1 MNKKILRIFG
11 ILFLFGLQ
19 SIEAQQDSSEV
30 PLMDVIVKLEAIF
43 DVNFSFADK
52 NINDKF
58 IVAPDYKSSKADI
71 ISYIEDATGLKFI
84 TINSKSYAIK
94 ASKEAL
100 DFMALQNLQK
110 VIITSYL
117 TKGIKL
123 NDDATTTITPKSFG
137 ILPGLIEPDILQTIQ
152 ALPGVQSVDE
162 RISDITIRG
171 GTNDQNLV
179 LWEGVKMYQ
188 TGHFFGLISA
198 FNPYL
203 TKDVTVSKN
212 GTSTIYGDGVSSVID
227 IRNIDD
233 LTGKFSSGFGVNLIN
248 LDAYGIIPLN
258 NKLELQLSARRSLT
272 DIWSTPTYDSYF
284 NRVFQN
290 TDLTN
295 RENNNNSNNERFFFY
310 DLSAKLIYNLTEKDK
325 ISTSIISIANNL
337 DYQENSNDSQDILNS
352 NLEQNSLAATINYNR
367 QWNDFFTTNAQ
378 VYFSNYKLDA
388 TNTDGINNQTI
399 FQENDVSDVGIKLDA
414 NYRLSANINYLG
426 GYQFSEISITNL
438 EEVNIPD
445 FSRFVRN
452 VSRQHSIFNEIK
464 FTSNSTNTILK
475 LGLRN
480 NFFERFSDF
489 NVEPRISFNQK
500 FLTNFRLEIL
510 GELKSQI
517 TSQIIDL
524 QNDFLGV
531 EKRRWTLA
539 NNDDAPITKSNQ
551 ISAGIHYN
559 KNKLLISAEAFFKEV
574 TGISTRNQG
583 FQNQFQ
589 FINAAG
595 KYTIK
600 GVDFLINK
608 KFKNISTWLSY
619 SFNDNN
625 YTFNDLN
632 EGNAFP
638 NNIAI
643 DHAVTFANTFSWRDF
658 NIGLGLNWRTGKPYS
673 KPLSNQAV
681 VNNTIIYGSPNA
693 NNLPDY
699 FRVDASI
706 RYDFKINKTI
716 KASSGFSLWNVTN
729 KTNILNKRFVIND
742 QNGINEIENQSLGMT
757 PNISFRIDF

>member
-1 MNKKILRIFG
+1 M
-11 ILFLFGLQ
+11 
-19 SIEAQQDSSEV
+19 
-30 PLMDVIVKLEAIF
+30 
-43 DVNFSFADK
+43 
-52 NINDKF
+52 
-58 IVAPDYKSSKADI
+58 
-71 ISYIEDATGLKFI
+71 
-84 TINSKSYAIK
+84 
-94 ASKEAL
+94 
-100 DFMALQNLQK
+100 
-110 VIITSYL
+110 
-117 TKGIKL
+117 
-123 NDDATTTITPKSFG
+123 
-137 ILPGLIEPDILQTIQ
+137 
-152 ALPGVQSVDE
+152 DE

-227 IRNIDD
+227 IRNIDN
-233 LTGKFSSGFGVNLIN
+233 LTGEFSSGLGLNLIN
-248 LDAYGIIPLN
+248 VDAYGIIPLN

-295 RENNNNSNNERFFFY
+295 QENNNNANNERFFFY
-310 DLSAKLIYNLTEKDK
+310 DLSAKLIYNITEKDK
-325 ISTSIISIANNL
+325 ISTSIISIDNNL
-337 DYQENSNDSQDILNS
+337 DYEERSNDFQDILNS
-352 NLEQNSLAATINYNR
+352 NLQQNSLAATINYNR
-367 QWNDFFTTNAQ
+367 QWDEFFTTNAQ
-378 VYFSNYKLDA
+378 IYFSNYKLDA
-388 TNTDGINNQTI
+388 TNTDGANNQTI
-399 FQENDVSDVGIKLDA
+399 FQENDVSDIGLKLDA
-414 NYRLSANINYLG
+414 NYKLSDNINYLG

-480 NFFERFSDF
+480 NFFDRLSEF

-500 FLTNFRLEIL
+500 LLTNFRLEIL

-524 QNDFLGV
+524 QNDFLGI

-539 NNDDAPITKSNQ
+539 NNDDAPITKSSQ
-551 ISAGIHYN
+551 ISAGIHYD

-608 KFKNISTWLSY
+608 KFKNMSSWLSY

-625 YTFNDLN
+625 YTFDDLN
-632 EGNAFP
+632 DGNSFP

-643 DHAVTFANTFSWRDF
+643 DHAITFANTFSWKDF
-658 NIGLGLNWRTGKPYS
+658 NIGIGLNWRTGKPYS
-673 KPLSNQAV
+673 KPLNDQAV
-681 VNNTIIYGSPNA
+681 VNNTIVYDSPNA

-729 KTNILNKRFVIND
+729 KTNTLNKRFVIND

>member
-94 ASKEAL
+94 ASEEAL

>member
-1 MNKKILRIFG
+1 MNKKVLCIFV

-19 SIEAQQDSSEV
+19 SIEAQQDSDEI
-30 PLMDVIVKLEAIF
+30 PLTDVLLKLETVF
-43 DVNFSFADK
+43 DINFSFADN

-58 IVAPDYKSSKADI
+58 IIAPDYKSSKEAI
-71 ISYIEDATGLKFI
+71 ITYIENATGLTFI
-84 TINSKSYAIK
+84 AINSKSYAIK
-94 ASKEAL
+94 ASKDVL
-100 DFMALQNLQK
+100 DFITLQNLQK

-152 ALPGVQSVDE
+152 ALPGIQSVDE

-227 IRNIDD
+227 IRNIDN
-233 LTGKFSSGFGVNLIN
+233 LTGEFSSGLGLNLIN
-248 LDAYGIIPLN
+248 VDAYGIIPLN

-295 RENNNNSNNERFFFY
+295 QENNNNANNERFFFY
-310 DLSAKLIYNLTEKDK
+310 DLSAKLIYNITEKDK
-325 ISTSIISIANNL
+325 ISTSIISIDNNL
-337 DYQENSNDSQDILNS
+337 DYEERSNDFQDILNS
-352 NLEQNSLAATINYNR
+352 NLQQNSLAATINYNR
-367 QWNDFFTTNAQ
+367 QWDEFFTTNAQ
-378 VYFSNYKLDA
+378 IYFSNYKLDA
-388 TNTDGINNQTI
+388 TNTDGANNQTI
-399 FQENDVSDVGIKLDA
+399 FQENDVSDIGLKLDA
-414 NYRLSANINYLG
+414 NYKLSDNINYLG

-480 NFFERFSDF
+480 NFFDRLSEF

-500 FLTNFRLEIL
+500 LLTNFRLEIL

-524 QNDFLGV
+524 QNDFLGI

-539 NNDDAPITKSNQ
+539 NNDDAPITKSSQ
-551 ISAGIHYN
+551 ISAGIHYD

-608 KFKNISTWLSY
+608 KFKNMSSWLSY

-625 YTFNDLN
+625 YTFDDLN
-632 EGNAFP
+632 DGNSFP

-643 DHAVTFANTFSWRDF
+643 DHAITFANTFSWKDF
-658 NIGLGLNWRTGKPYS
+658 NIGIGLNWRTGKPYS
-673 KPLSNQAV
+673 KPLNDQAV
-681 VNNTIIYGSPNA
+681 VNNTIVYDSPNA

-729 KTNILNKRFVIND
+729 KTNTLNKRFVIND